1 MGSQGRDR
9 QRNRTFFRSMIRGV
23 SNPREGSKILS
34 FLFRSRV
41 VCSSLLHLLLSCKV
55 NPANYFALCAFS
67 EVRTR
72 LQKMATC
79 L

>member
-1 MGSQGRDR
+1 MEIWGRVGR
-9 QRNRTFFRSMIRGV
+9 GMRGFFSAMLRGV
-23 SNPREGSKILS
+23 SRPREGPKILS